1 MLPVSLEK
9 KEKKNTCEAC
19 VGSTSFPG
27 FSLLLPR
34 RRKREN
40 PGNWVGA
47 RWPFVAKFVSEKTQ
61 FLCKWVLKLKAVSYF
76 SADLYL
82 TAQFIRGNY
91 DWNNR
96 DRRGLAFVAWRFWLG
111 ALSNMGER
119 GQRNREEI
127 GFLFFTRLRRS
138 FARVFAASQL
148 SSAPDKTAKLRRLD
162 AGRCFSFCLL
172 SPLLSCRFGE
182 HHSITHLYGF
192 LVVSIVANDIS
203 ILTVYGNL
211 TKMRD
216 FPFWIYFVWNER
228 SAPD

>member
-1 MLPVSLEK
+1 M
-9 KEKKNTCEAC
+9 
-19 VGSTSFPG
+19 
-27 FSLLLPR
+27 
-34 RRKREN
+34 
-40 PGNWVGA
+40 
-47 RWPFVAKFVSEKTQ
+47 
-61 FLCKWVLKLKAVSYF
+61 
-76 SADLYL
+76 
-82 TAQFIRGNY
+82 
-91 DWNNR
+91 
-96 DRRGLAFVAWRFWLG
+96 G

-216 FPFWIYFVWNER
+216 FPF
-228 SAPD
+228 